1 MPNCFQLI
9 SKATGQAERFVEV
22 DEKMCKHFGVPCD
35 PEQWHFYWY
44 PTIMEW
50 GIAMNRSF
58 QKQLQDIEEGD
69 YQTKE
74 EQEAANHQRE
84 IILWLDQHYT
94 ADAWYQ
100 VGR

>member
-1 MPNCFQLI
+1 
-9 SKATGQAERFVEV
+9 
-22 DEKMCKHFGVPCD
+22 
-35 PEQWHFYWY
+35 
-44 PTIMEW
+44 MEW

-84 IILWLDQHYT
+84 IILWLELRTPGTRLGGSMPTRVYVNG
-94 ADAWYQ
+94 Q
-100 VGR
+100 VVQKLPSEQL

>member
-1 MPNCFQLI
+1 
-9 SKATGQAERFVEV
+9 
-22 DEKMCKHFGVPCD
+22 
-35 PEQWHFYWY
+35 
-44 PTIMEW
+44 MEW
-50 GIAMNRSF
+50 GIAMGRSF
-58 QKQLQDIEEGD
+58 QKQLSDIEEGD

-74 EQEAANHQRE
+74 EQDAANRQRE